1 MRIVTWNCGMA
12 LDRKAP
18 NLLRL
23 IRTLR
28 SFRSVRRNPWMFSTA
43 TVSPACGSVPI
54 QNKGLAVLCRRFA
67 LQAVGKRQVGDSR
80 SGSWCVTGFQLA
92 GGLGLP
98 DRDSRRRPADDETE
112 RHRPYRLEWIFGYK
126 DPKGCITK
134 FNDSQANTN
143 SAADEST
150 KCKPNSNR
158 NRMLLSKALTVSSPV
173 N

>member
-80 SGSWCVTGFQLA
+80 SGSWCGSGFQLA

-98 DRDSRRRPADDETE
+98 DRTAAEDQQTTKPSAIDPIDWSGYLVTRTQKVASRNSTIPKPIPTAPQTRAQNANQTPIGIGCCC
-112 RHRPYRLEWIFGYK
+112 PRL
-126 DPKGCITK
+126 
-134 FNDSQANTN
+134 
-143 SAADEST
+143 
-150 KCKPNSNR
+150 
-158 NRMLLSKALTVSSPV
+158 
-173 N
+173 